1 MAAHVHLLL
10 ALLLLLL
17 PSTPEAT
24 SSALLGISYGRVG
37 NNLPPATSVPQI
49 LASLGVGRVRLYDAD
64 PATVRAFA
72 NTGIELV
79 VGVPDECLAAVSTPA
94 GAAAWVRSNI
104 QPALPAAKIAVLTVG
119 NEVLTGANSSSL
131 TRYLLPAMQSLHDA
145 LAQAGLG
152 KQVAVTTAHNL
163 GVLAVSYPPS
173 SAYFRKDLLPV
184 LCPILDFHA
193 RAGSPF
199 LVNAYPYFAY
209 AGDPAGVQLDY
220 ALLEPGHAGVA
231 DPGTGLRYT
240 DMLGAQVDAVYHA
253 IAAANG
259 AAARAGVEVRV
270 SETGW
275 PSAGDA
281 NETGATPQNAARYNG
296 NVMRLV
302 AQGKGTP
309 LRPAVPLRVYMFALF
324 NENMKPGPTS
334 ERNYGLFKPDG
345 TPAYQLSYRLPQ
357 DSTGSSPAGGG
368 GGAGIYGTGGYNGH
382 GDGYYSISAAGKATL
397 WLVEM
402 VDTGSC
408 GSMCGCPNDGIV
420 TLSRSSGNLNG
431 TLWFLMGVKR

>member
-1 MAAHVHLLL
+1 MAAYPHLLL
-10 ALLLLLL
+10 VLLLLLLL
-17 PSTPEAT
+17 PSKPKAT

-37 NNLPPATSVPQI
+37 NNLPPAISVPQI

-64 PATVRAFA
+64 ATTVRAFA

-94 GAAAWVRSNI
+94 GAADWVRSNI
-104 QPALPAAKIAVLTVG
+104 QPALPATKIALLTVG

-131 TRYLLPAMQSLHDA
+131 SRYLLPAMQCLHDA
-145 LAQAGLG
+145 IAQAGLG

-163 GVLAVSYPPS
+163 GVLATSYPPS

-209 AGDPAGVQLDY
+209 AGDPAGVELDY
-220 ALLEPGHAGVA
+220 ALLQPGYAGVA
-231 DPGTGLRYT
+231 EPGTGLHYNN
-240 DMLGAQVDAVYHA
+240 MLGAQVDAMYHA
-253 IAAANG
+253 IAAANS
-259 AAARAGVEVRV
+259 AAARAVEVWV

-275 PSAGDA
+275 PSA

-345 TPAYQLSYRLPQ
+345 TPAYELSYRLPQ
-357 DSTGSSPAGGG
+357 DNTTSSSGGG
-368 GGAGIYGTGGYNGH
+368 GGIYGTGVYNGH
-382 GDGYYSISAAGKATL
+382 GDGSGGGGYYSISAAGKAAMG
-397 WLVEM
+397 LVDM
-402 VDTGSC
+402 VDTCSC
-408 GSMCGCPNDGIV
+408 DSMCGCPADGIV
-420 TLSRSSGNLNG
+420 TEQIKWCLDGS
-431 TLWFLMGVKR
+431 LWLLMVSEFR

>member
-1 MAAHVHLLL
+1 MAALLQL
-10 ALLLLLL
+10 LPVLLLLL

-49 LASLGVGRVRLYDAD
+49 LTSLGVGRVRLYDAD
-64 PATVRAFA
+64 PTTIRAFA
-72 NTGIELV
+72 NTGIELA
-79 VGVPDECLAAVSTPA
+79 VGVPDECLSTVSTTA
-94 GAAAWVRSNI
+94 GAASWVHANI
-104 QPALPAAKIAVLTVG
+104 APALPATKIAFLTVG

-131 TRYLLPAMQSLHDA
+131 SRYLLPAMQCLHDA
-145 LAQAGLG
+145 LAQAGVD
-152 KQVAVTTAHNL
+152 KQILVTTAHNL
-163 GVLAVSYPPS
+163 GVLATSYPPS
-173 SAYFRKDLLPV
+173 SAYFRKDLLPM

-199 LVNAYPYFAY
+199 FVNAYPYFSY
-209 AGDPAGVQLDY
+209 AEEPTGVELQY

-231 DPGTGLRYT
+231 DPGSGLHYT
-240 DMLGAQVDAVYHA
+240 NMLVAQVDAVYHA
-253 IAAANG
+253 IAAANS
-259 AAARAGVEVRV
+259 AAARAVEVRV

-281 NETGATPQNAARYNG
+281 NETGASPQNAARYNG

-334 ERNYGLFKPDG
+334 ERNYGLYKPDG
-345 TPAYQLSYRLPQ
+345 TPAYELSYRLPQ
-357 DSTGSSPAGGG
+357 DNTSPSSGGTITGGG
-368 GGAGIYGTGGYNGH
+368 VYNTHGYGSGNG
-382 GDGYYSISAAGKATL
+382 GYYSISAASKATMVSSAL
-397 WLVEM
+397 LYSVVLPIVALTCFVLV
-402 VDTGSC
+402 
-408 GSMCGCPNDGIV
+408 
-420 TLSRSSGNLNG
+420 
-431 TLWFLMGVKR
+431 